1 MPVKKAVPLSAATMK
16 RLKESAKVQEKAPIL
31 RLKRKSVDVMKTVK
45 LKRKE
50 DGIVNSEK
58 TPSTDEPS
66 KETKKEQTGPHADN
80 RFKNQYGDIKRAL
93 SARAAKEVR
102 EKKEKEQLKKVE
114 RETRELE
121 IK

>member
-1 MPVKKAVPLSAATMK
+1 MTSSVPVKKAVPLSAATMK
-16 RLKESAKVQEKAPIL
+16 RLKDSAKVQEKAPIL

-66 KETKKEQTGPHADN
+66 KETKKE
-80 RFKNQYGDIKRAL
+80 
-93 SARAAKEVR
+93 
-102 EKKEKEQLKKVE
+102 
-114 RETRELE
+114 
-121 IK
+121 